1 MKRRRVE
8 LKKIRVQDGIGTQI
22 GPRNLA
28 VVTHMYGGDDKSVF
42 DHEEAS
48 NLCKGSKGATKANI
62 LCSLVPR
69 LSLFVHNFNT

>member
-1 MKRRRVE
+1 ME
-8 LKKIRVQDGIGTQI
+8 LGTQI

-28 VVTHMYGGDDKSVF
+28 VVTHGGDDKSVF

-48 NLCKGSKGATKANI
+48 NPCKGSKGATKANI